1 MQWSNRSR
9 TIPDC
14 HCYPQCVSGGHSDGF
29 VFSTEDYPALYQSA
43 DSASRRGQY
52 QFLRAHGARLIL
64 AVIAAVFAAF
74 TIRVGSHGV
83 DAAAIV
89 TTVAFVTMLALNVW
103 QLRNR
108 ADQDWY
114 EGRALAESVK
124 TLTWKYMVGGSP
136 FPIGMPPAAADQ
148 LLVERIRRLQP
159 PLRSLNFPP
168 PTGRTIS
175 NRMREVRQL
184 PLDRRRAV
192 YDIGRVLEQQRW
204 YASKA
209 EYHYRRAD
217 QFGFISLS
225 FEIVGIS
232 AALAKALGAVDFD
245 LAGIVAATIAGLA
258 AWSSARQHTT
268 TAVAYSV
275 TAHELSTIRDMLER
289 DHTEQEWSSAVTD
302 SEDAISREHT
312 LWRAS
317 HTQ

>member
-1 MQWSNRSR
+1 M
-9 TIPDC
+9 
-14 HCYPQCVSGGHSDGF
+14 SGGHADGF

-43 DSASRRGQY
+43 DSASLRGQF
-52 QFLRAHGARLIL
+52 QFLRAHGARLVL
-64 AVIAAVFAAF
+64 AVVAAVFAAF
-74 TIRVGSHGV
+74 TIRVGSHGI

-103 QLRNR
+103 QLRDR
-108 ADQDWY
+108 PDQDWY

-136 FPIGMPPAAADQ
+136 FPSGMPAAAADQ
-148 LLVERIRRLQP
+148 LLVDRVRRLQR

-175 NRMREVRQL
+175 DRMREVRQL
-184 PLDRRRAV
+184 PLGQRRAV
-192 YDIGRVLEQQRW
+192 YNEARVLEQQHW
-204 YASKA
+204 YATKA
-209 EYHYRRAD
+209 EYHYRRAN
-217 QFGFISLS
+217 QFGFVSLS

-275 TAHELSTIRDMLER
+275 AAHELSTIRDMLER
-289 DHTEQEWSSAVTD
+289 DHTEQEWSSAVAD
-302 SEDAISREHT
+302 AEEAISREHT